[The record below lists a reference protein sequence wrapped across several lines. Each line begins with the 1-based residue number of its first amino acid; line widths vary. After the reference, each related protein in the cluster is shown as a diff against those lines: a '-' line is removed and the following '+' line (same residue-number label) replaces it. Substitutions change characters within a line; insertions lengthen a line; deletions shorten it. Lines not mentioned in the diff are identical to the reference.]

1 MKKSLLA
8 MAATASL
15 AAAFTGCVSQNFA
28 NIAILDEN
36 AYVEQDVNYDF
47 RLTSKPSDISK
58 VYNIEYGKY
67 YAIGKPS
74 KFDFFEKGKIRSDD
88 LSNSVILPKAQV
100 KVLVEE
106 IDKMLLARTS
116 SYDNTGVLYNAEIFQ
131 KSNALTTEFI
141 GVSSRLSGKVSLNG
155 ESIYAKQLAA
165 DKSASSKSKN
175 ENLLNKLLGKFL
187 PSSKKQ
193 AAAKKLPAKSGTVSA
208 SSKSASETEPKYYV
222 YDKNPS
228 LKVVETT
235 ESNLDASQKSSVKEI
250 SGEKLV
256 HYKSVLRLQERTDGK
271 FLGSKDYA
279 ILSVL
284 GTSETLS
291 FRQLESLRNALTN

>member
-1 MKKSLLA
+1 MKKKLLIMTAITSLV
-8 MAATASL
+8 MV
-15 AAAFTGCVSQNFA
+15 FTGCVSQNFA

-36 AYVEQDVNYDF
+36 AYVEQDVNYNF
-47 RLTSKPSDISK
+47 RLTSKSNDISK

-74 KFDFFEKGKIRSDD
+74 KYDSFEKGIIRSDD
-88 LSNSVILPKAQV
+88 LSHSVILPSAQV
-100 KVLVEE
+100 KVLVAE
-106 IDKMLLARTS
+106 IDKMLLGRTS
-116 SYDNTGVLYNAEIFQ
+116 NYDDRGVLYNAEIFQ

-141 GVSSRLSGKVSLNG
+141 GVSSRLSGKVSFNG
-155 ESIYAKQLAA
+155 ESIYSKQLSAN
-165 DKSASSKSKN
+165 KSSSSKK

-187 PSSKKQ
+187 PKSKKQ
-193 AAAKKLPAKSGTVSA
+193 SAVKKLPEKSKTVSTSNE
-208 SSKSASETEPKYYV
+208 SSSGTEPKYYV
-222 YDKNPS
+222 YDKNPT

-256 HYKSVLRLQERTDGK
+256 YYKSVLRLQERTDGS
-271 FLGSKDYA
+271 FFGSKDYA

-284 GTSETLS
+284 GTSEILS
-291 FRQLESLRNALTN
+291 FRQLKGLRDALTK

>member
-1 MKKSLLA
+1 MKKKLLIMTAITSLVVV
-8 MAATASL
+8 
-15 AAAFTGCVSQNFA
+15 FTGCVSQNFA

-36 AYVEQDVNYDF
+36 AYVEQDVNYNF
-47 RLTSKPSDISK
+47 RLTSKSNDISK

-74 KFDFFEKGKIRSDD
+74 KYDSFEKGIIRSDD
-88 LSNSVILPKAQV
+88 LSHSVILPSAQV
-100 KVLVEE
+100 KVLVAE
-106 IDKMLLARTS
+106 IDKMLLGRTS
-116 SYDNTGVLYNAEIFQ
+116 NYDDRGVLYNAEIFQ

-141 GVSSRLSGKVSLNG
+141 GVSSRLSGKVSFNG
-155 ESIYAKQLAA
+155 ESIYSKQLSTN
-165 DKSASSKSKN
+165 KSSSSKK

-187 PSSKKQ
+187 PKSKKQ
-193 AAAKKLPAKSGTVSA
+193 SAIKKLPEKSKTVSTSNE
-208 SSKSASETEPKYYV
+208 SSSGTEPKYYV
-222 YDKNPS
+222 YDKNPT

-256 HYKSVLRLQERTDGK
+256 YYKSVLRLQERTDGS
-271 FLGSKDYA
+271 FFGSKDYA

-284 GTSETLS
+284 GTSEILS
-291 FRQLESLRNALTN
+291 FRQLKGLRDALTK

>member
-1 MKKSLLA
+1 MKKKLLIMTAITSLVVV
-8 MAATASL
+8 
-15 AAAFTGCVSQNFA
+15 FTGCVSQNFA

-36 AYVEQDVNYDF
+36 AYVEQDVNYNF
-47 RLTSKPSDISK
+47 RLTSKSNDISK

-74 KFDFFEKGKIRSDD
+74 KYDSFEKGIIRSDD
-88 LSNSVILPKAQV
+88 LSHSVILPSAQV
-100 KVLVEE
+100 KVLVAE
-106 IDKMLLARTS
+106 IDKMLLGRTS
-116 SYDNTGVLYNAEIFQ
+116 NYDDRGVLYNAEIFQ

-141 GVSSRLSGKVSLNG
+141 GVSSRLSGKVSFNG
-155 ESIYAKQLAA
+155 ESIYSKQLSTN
-165 DKSASSKSKN
+165 KSSSSKK

-187 PSSKKQ
+187 PKSKKQ
-193 AAAKKLPAKSGTVSA
+193 SAVKNLPEKSKTVSTSNE
-208 SSKSASETEPKYYV
+208 SSSGTEPKYYV
-222 YDKNPS
+222 YDKNPT

-256 HYKSVLRLQERTDGK
+256 YYKSVLRLQERTDGS
-271 FLGSKDYA
+271 FFGSKDYA

-284 GTSETLS
+284 GTSEILS
-291 FRQLESLRNALTN
+291 FRQLKGLRDALTK